1 MRTDSTPRRL
11 RLLALAAILGTACA
25 GCSVRQL
32 AVNSL
37 GDAMAGAGG
46 AYAADDDL
54 ELIALATPFGLKTV
68 EVLLAESPSHPGLL
82 LAAARGFTQYAYAF
96 VEAPADELDERD
108 VAAAYAQRARALKLY
123 LRARGYALRG
133 LEARHPGFRA
143 ALDRDPAAAL
153 AACGPDD
160 VALLYWAAAS
170 WAAAIS
176 LGKDSPA
183 LVAELPIAGAMIDR
197 AAALDESFDGGA
209 IHVFLI
215 AYEMARPDGAPDR
228 VARARQHFDRAVALS
243 EGRQAAPFVAYAEAV
258 SIARGDRAEFDGLL
272 AQAAALD
279 PAAAPQWTLANRV
292 CQRRA
297 VWLRAH
303 TDRYFSN

>member
-1 MRTDSTPRRL
+1 MDAHPVL
-11 RLLALAAILGTACA
+11 RALAAALVAAACA

-32 AVNSL
+32 AVDSL
-37 GDAMAGAGG
+37 GDALASAGG

-54 ELIALATPFGLKTV
+54 ELIAVATPFGLKTV

-96 VEAPADELDERD
+96 VEAPADELDDRD
-108 VAAAYAQRARALKLY
+108 VATAYAQRARALKLY

-133 LEARHPGFRA
+133 LEVRHPGLRA

-160 VALLYWAAAS
+160 VALLYWGAAS
-170 WAAAIS
+170 WASAIS

-183 LVAELPIAGAMIDR
+183 LVAELPAAGALIER
-197 AAALDESFDGGA
+197 AAALDESFDDGA

-215 AYEMARPDGAPDR
+215 AYEMARPDGARDR
-228 VARARQHFDRAVALS
+228 VARARHHFDRSVSLTG
-243 EGRQAAPFVAYAEAV
+243 GRQAAPFVTYAEAV
-258 SIARGDRAEFDGLL
+258 SIARGDRAEFDALL
-272 AQAAALD
+272 ARAAALD
-279 PAAAPQWTLANRV
+279 PSAAPQWTLANRV
-292 CQRRA
+292 FQRRA
-297 VWLRAH
+297 VWLRARA
-303 TDRYFSN
+303 DRYFSN